1 MIRKPVVAG
10 QFYPQT
16 QEGINKMLSKM
27 IAPNEEKEDAK
38 GIILPHAG
46 YVYSGY
52 VAGATISKVDIKKT
66 AVILG
71 ADHTGEGKRFSIMTK
86 GSWETPL
93 GEAKIDTEIAES
105 ILKES
110 SLLEDDSLSHMH
122 EHSIEV
128 EVPFLQ
134 YMRKD
139 IKIVPITISKGDIKE
154 YQKVAEEIA
163 NGFKKI
169 GRCALFVAS
178 TDMTHYE
185 SKESAEEKDRL
196 AIDAI
201 LALDEE
207 KLFRA
212 VEENNISMC
221 GVAPTCVL
229 IGICKNLGAKKSGLV
244 KYQTSGDVSGDY
256 TSVVGY
262 AGFVIC

>member
-16 QEGINKMLSKM
+16 EAGVIKMLSKM
-27 IAPNEEKEDAK
+27 VDVVPEKQDVK
-38 GIILPHAG
+38 GVIMPHAG

-66 AVILG
+66 AIILG
-71 ADHTGEGKRFSIMTK
+71 TNHTGAGKPFSIMTN
-86 GSWETPL
+86 GSWKTPL
-93 GEAKIDTEIAES
+93 GEVRIDTEIAES

-110 SLLEDDSLSHMH
+110 SLLEEDALSHLH

-134 YMRKD
+134 YLRKD
-139 IKIVPITISKGDIKE
+139 VKIVPIIISSGNIKN
-154 YQKVAEEIA
+154 YQQLGKEIA
-163 NGFKKI
+163 DGFKKI
-169 GRCALFVAS
+169 GRAAFFIAS
-178 TDMTHYE
+178 TDFTHYE
-185 SKESAEEKDRL
+185 SKDKAEEKDRL
-196 AIDAI
+196 AINAI

-207 KLFRA
+207 KLLQ
-212 VEENNISMC
+212 VVKKIDISMC
-221 GVAPTCVL
+221 GVAPTCTL
-229 IGICKNLGAKKSGLV
+229 ISICKNLGAQKAGLV

-262 AGFVIC
+262 AGMVIW

>member
-16 QEGINKMLSKM
+16 EVSLRKMLSRL
-27 IAPNEEKEDAK
+27 IDIESEKREVK
-38 GIILPHAG
+38 GVIMPHAG

-66 AVILG
+66 AIVLG
-71 ADHTGEGKRFSIMTK
+71 TNHTGSGEPFSIMAK
-86 GSWETPL
+86 GSWMSPL
-93 GEAKIDTEIAES
+93 GNVKIDIEIAES

-110 SLLEDDSLSHMH
+110 ALLKEDSVAHLY

-134 YMRKD
+134 YLRAD
-139 IKIVPITISKGDIKE
+139 VKIVPILISNATVQK
-154 YQKVAEEIA
+154 YQQIGEEIA
-163 NGFKKI
+163 DGFKKI
-169 GRCALFVAS
+169 GRSAFFVAS
-178 TDMTHYE
+178 TDFTHYE
-185 SKESAEEKDRL
+185 SKEDAEEKDRL

-207 KLFRA
+207 KLFQ
-212 VEENNISMC
+212 VVQQNSISMC
-221 GVAPTCVL
+221 GIAPTCTL
-229 IGICKNLGAKKSGLV
+229 ISTCKNLGAKKAGLV

-262 AGFVIC
+262 AGLVIM